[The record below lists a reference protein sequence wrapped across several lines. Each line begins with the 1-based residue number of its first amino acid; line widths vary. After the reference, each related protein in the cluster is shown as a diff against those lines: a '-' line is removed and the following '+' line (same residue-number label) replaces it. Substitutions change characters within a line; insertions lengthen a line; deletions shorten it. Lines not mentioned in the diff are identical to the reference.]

1 MTHQRIMNRKGV
13 TPVIAVVLLMAISVA
28 ATGTAYT
35 FITNAQH
42 NVAEGFEEKWGQQQ
56 LDQKSDLNI
65 EHIYKS
71 SNNYAFLVIR
81 NTGSVPQLIQGEDSN
96 GNTVKY
102 WNLFIDGPPATDWS
116 YTGSTPSSP
125 VTLSATDTITINST
139 KPFPSSGQKEFKLI
153 GRYGSEDSYICYSTG
168 SSSC

>member
-1 MTHQRIMNRKGV
+1 MNRKGV

-28 ATGTAYT
+28 ATGAAYT
-35 FITNAQH
+35 FITNAQE
-42 NVAEGFEEKWGQQQ
+42 NVADGFEEKWGQQQ
-56 LDQKSDLNI
+56 LEQKSDLNI

-81 NTGSVPQLIQGEDSN
+81 NTGSVPQLIQGKQSGE
-96 GNTVKY
+96 TIKY
-102 WNLFIDGPPATDWS
+102 WNLYIDGPPASNWDYIS
-116 YTGSTPSSP
+116 SPGSNP

-139 KPFPSSGQKEFKLI
+139 MKFPSGGQKEFRLV

-168 SSSC
+168 SSDC